1 MKNINNINLPL
12 ELFQFNAI
20 LNTKMNLNDASV
32 LEKINRLIAS
42 NRLNKKQI
50 LQIVNLASISNSIS
64 ELIDNMQWENFKSKN

>member
-20 LNTKMNLNDASV
+20 LNTKMNLDDASV

>member
-1 MKNINNINLPL
+1 
-12 ELFQFNAI
+12 
-20 LNTKMNLNDASV
+20 MNLNDASV

-64 ELIDNMQWENFKSKN
+64 ELIDNMQWEIFKSKN